1 MLDCWRRLDK
11 SELRCTIHAARPGE
25 PIELGRDRFA
35 VPFRSIHRVPT
46 LGYSLWSRRRRLRAE
61 LRGLSQAAI
70 RERRLGGET
79 VTTEVSTCEL
89 AFTGETNMNIT
100 VDLHSGDLS
109 DGRLEK
115 TAECL
120 VVLIAVDAKGN
131 PLPVDRWTPETP
143 GEIALASSAR
153 AQFDST
159 RPAPLE

>member
-1 MLDCWRRLDK
+1 MASITLRFLVEPGSVGPGGLVHGGTVMKWLDDAA
-11 SELRCTIHAARPGE
+11 HACASTWSRSACRTVYVSS
-25 PIELGRDRFA
+25 IRFH
-35 VPFRSIHRVPT
+35 RSIKVGE
-46 LGYSLWSRRRRLRAE
+46 LVEVRA
-61 LRGLSQAAI
+61 R
-70 RERRLGGET
+70 
-79 VTTEVSTCEL
+79 L

-100 VDLHSGDLS
+100 VDLHSGDLR

-131 PLPVDRWTPETP
+131 PMPVDRWTPETP
-143 GEIALASSAR
+143 GEMALASSAR